1 MADENKSLAQANSS
15 DVQQTPKAQEPAKN
29 PEPIKKEEPK
39 HNNVAPAE
47 VKKPLVPPVPEKQSR
62 YQTEPSKRQRKIR
75 LYKIK
80 NLFKRLHPGTVRAK
94 LNHYWFEYSRVL
106 HLARKPTRSEY
117 KELAI
122 MVAIGTSIIGAIGFV
137 VQLIIQYI

>member
-1 MADENKSLAQANSS
+1 MADENKSLAEANST
-15 DVQQTPKAQEPAKN
+15 DAQQTPKTQEPVKS
-29 PEPIKKEEPK
+29 PEPVKREEQKP
-39 HNNVAPAE
+39 NNAEHVE
-47 VKKPLVPPVPEKQSR
+47 VKKPLITPPLEKQSR
-62 YQTEPSKRQRKIR
+62 YQTEPPKRQRKIR

-80 NLFKRLHPGTVRAK
+80 NLFKRLHPGNVKVK

-137 VQLIIQYI
+137 VQMIIQYV